1 MRQEGTNLDFKQYKK
16 DAKDS
21 VRSYS
26 MVEGIASLQITYLK
40 RDAQK
45 QESEDG
51 KPTYKKE
58 KNWGTQEKKDD
69 KKAWVLTSTGEKYVE
84 EELEKI
90 KVTVFKK
97 YADLFKKHGLE
108 GNK

>member
-1 MRQEGTNLDFKQYKK
+1 L
-16 DAKDS
+16 
-21 VRSYS
+21 
-26 MVEGIASLQITYLK
+26 
-40 RDAQK
+40 
-45 QESEDG
+45 
-51 KPTYKKE
+51 
-58 KNWGTQEKKDD
+58 
-69 KKAWVLTSTGEKYVE
+69 LTDYYFHYGGDLTLIEFV